1 MLVISKDNIIDK
13 FELENWKKVSVNINN
28 KGAYVYEK

>member
-1 MLVISKDNIIDK
+1 MLVISKNDISNK
-13 FELENWKKVSVNINN
+13 FEFENWKKISVNINN